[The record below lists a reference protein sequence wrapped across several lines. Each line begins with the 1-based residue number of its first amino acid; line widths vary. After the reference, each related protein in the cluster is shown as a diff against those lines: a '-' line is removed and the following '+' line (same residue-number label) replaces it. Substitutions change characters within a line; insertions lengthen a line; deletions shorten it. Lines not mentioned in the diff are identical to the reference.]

1 MAFAR
6 RISSYR
12 SFLTATSLVL
22 AACGAE
28 DQAQQEEPSFEIE
41 PAVAQAAL
49 ENPLLV
55 CQQQGFEC
63 VSKATDAAGVDACQ
77 KGTATCLDGA
87 AKQGQANA
95 AALQKCRE
103 TARECVV
110 KGGTPQTCRKDYD
123 ACTQAVVPPSNGG
136 NGPGAPGVSLPEAGI
151 TLPEAGLPSLP
162 GGGGLPSLPG
172 GGGLNLPEAGLPSLP
187 GGGNGGLPS
196 LPGGGGL
203 NLPEAGLPSLPG
215 GGGLPGGAGGGTGGG
230 GVKCLQDAQ
239 TCAAQDPS
247 KAFDCLSAARKCI
260 AGTP

>member
-1 MAFAR
+1 MAFALR
-6 RISSYR
+6 FSRYR

-28 DQAQQEEPSFEIE
+28 DQAQQEEPSFDIE
-41 PAVAQAAL
+41 PSVAQAAL

-63 VSKATDAAGVDACQ
+63 VSKANDAAGVDACR
-77 KGTATCLDGA
+77 KGTASCLEGA

-95 AALQKCRE
+95 DALQKCRT
-103 TARECVV
+103 TARECVT
-110 KGGTPQTCRKDYD
+110 KGGAVQDCRKDYD
-123 ACTQAVVPPSNGG
+123 ACTQAVVPPSTGG
-136 NGPGAPGVSLPEAGI
+136 NGGGGPGLPLPEAGI
-151 TLPEAGLPSLP
+151 MLPEA
-162 GGGGLPSLPG
+162 GLPSLPG
-172 GGGLNLPEAGLPSLP
+172 GGGLNLPEAGFPSLP
-187 GGGNGGLPS
+187 GGGGGLPT

-215 GGGLPGGAGGGTGGG
+215 GGGLPGGATGGATG

-247 KAFDCLSAARKCI
+247 KAFDCRSAARKCI
-260 AGTP
+260 SGTP